1 MSLYEWLL
9 FLHVLAAFLLV
20 AGVVV
25 YGVLLL
31 GPAGEPVS
39 RALGPPALA
48 LWNVGGLGVLVFG
61 VWLALEVDGYELW
74 DGWIIAAL
82 ILWFVAS
89 AAGGRLGA
97 GVREGAPIQG
107 IDRAG
112 VMLAVMSLAT
122 ALLLLDMIFKPGA

>member
-9 FLHVLAAFLLV
+9 FLHMLAAFLLV

-39 RALGPPALA
+39 RVLGPPALA

-61 VWLALEVDGYELW
+61 VWLALEVDGYALW

-97 GVREGAPIQG
+97 GVREGDEIRAVDG
-107 IDRAG
+107 AG
-112 VMLAVMSLAT
+112 VMLAVMSVAT

>member
-9 FLHVLAAFLLV
+9 FLHMLAAFLLV

-25 YGVLLL
+25 YGVLLV

-82 ILWFVAS
+82 ILWIVAS

-97 GVREGAPIQG
+97 GVREGQSVRG

-122 ALLLLDMIFKPGA
+122 AALLLDMIFKPGA

>member
-25 YGVLLL
+25 YGVLLV

-82 ILWFVAS
+82 ILWIVAS

-97 GVREGAPIQG
+97 GVREGQSVRG

-122 ALLLLDMIFKPGA
+122 AALLLDMIFKPGA